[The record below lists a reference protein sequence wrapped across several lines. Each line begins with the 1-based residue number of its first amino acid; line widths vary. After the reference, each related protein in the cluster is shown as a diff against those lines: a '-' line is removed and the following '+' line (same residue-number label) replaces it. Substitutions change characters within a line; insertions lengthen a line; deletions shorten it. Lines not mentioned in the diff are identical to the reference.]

1 MVLLARRAAQLCT
14 KRYASQ
20 PHDPRRLVSTNK
32 SNTKQDPYTLS
43 GAWSFLQRANPFTVW
58 GETIGREPSDRLPK
72 VTDLVKAV
80 VGLSGKSPDELQRYA
95 TESNAAFEAY
105 VDDLGF
111 ERRSLLEIAPKDE
124 EQSLDEFLE
133 GARDAVAFVSPLLKD
148 AVAHENELSK
158 VVSAQLLEKAKAGMS
173 VAEDKEDEGYGAA
186 CYRPDCLFKHPP
198 GHVAQAPACRD
209 GWHCTRKDCGFTH
222 PAGVRVRRVT
232 FGVFGQQLRQKDLAP
247 RSTGAMALFEQ
258 ALQKWGYDAEAR
270 DDAILLRESTGL
282 FVAKFSLADEFADL
296 LRAAKETDAGR
307 AVEALLYAVSRA
319 EGRALTWPLPSDAH
333 SRLAGDAEACALTMR
348 GWLLVDVAVSKC
360 LYTFAREV
368 DRRSAYRWGHDW
380 RIVDVG
386 GAVFD
391 NDDGAL
397 LDGLVAEDNTP

>member
-20 PHDPRRLVSTNK
+20 PHDPRTLRARRLLSTNE
-32 SNTKQDPYTLS
+32 SNTKQDPITLS
-43 GAWSFLQRANPFTVW
+43 AGWSFLQRANPFTVW

-133 GARDAVAFVSPLLKD
+133 GARDAVAFVAPLLKD
-148 AVAHENELSK
+148 AVAHEAELSK
-158 VVSAQLLEKAKAGMS
+158 VVSAQLLEKAKEGSIAIS
-173 VAEDKEDEGYGAA
+173 DDSDEGE
-186 CYRPDCLFKHPP
+186 
-198 GHVAQAPACRD
+198 
-209 GWHCTRKDCGFTH
+209 
-222 PAGVRVRRVT
+222 VRRVT
-232 FGVFGQQLRQKDLAP
+232 FGVFGSRLRQKDLAP

-258 ALQKWGYDAEAR
+258 ALQKWGYDARGAGWGYDAEAR
-270 DDAILLRESTGL
+270 DDAILLRESTGS
-282 FVAKFSLADEFADL
+282 FVAKFSLADELADL
-296 LRAAKETDAGR
+296 LKAAKETDAGR
-307 AVEALLYAVSRA
+307 AVEALLYAASRA

-333 SRLAGDAEACALTMR
+333 SRLEGDAEACALTMR

-397 LDGLVAEDNTP
+397 LDGLVADDNTP

>member
-20 PHDPRRLVSTNK
+20 PHDPRTLRARRLVSTNK

-43 GAWSFLQRANPFTVW
+43 GGWSFLQRANPFTVW

-133 GARDAVAFVSPLLKD
+133 GARDAVAFVAPRLKD
-148 AVAHENELSK
+148 AVAHEAELSK
-158 VVSAQLLEKAKAGMS
+158 VVSAQLLNKAKEGSIAIS
-173 VAEDKEDEGYGAA
+173 DDSDESDEGE
-186 CYRPDCLFKHPP
+186 
-198 GHVAQAPACRD
+198 
-209 GWHCTRKDCGFTH
+209 
-222 PAGVRVRRVT
+222 VRRVT
-232 FGVFGQQLRQKDLAP
+232 FGVFGSRLRQKDLAP

-258 ALQKWGYDAEAR
+258 VLQKWGYAAEAR
-270 DDAILLRESTGL
+270 DDAILLRESNGL
-282 FVAKFSLADEFADL
+282 FVARFSLADELADL

-307 AVEALLYAVSRA
+307 AVEALLYAASRA

-333 SRLAGDAEACALTMR
+333 SRLEGDAEACALTMR

>member
-1 MVLLARRAAQLCT
+1 MVVLARRAAQLCT
-14 KRYASQ
+14 KRYAQ
-20 PHDPRRLVSTNK
+20 PHDRARRLLSTNET
-32 SNTKQDPYTLS
+32 NQKQDPRTLS
-43 GAWSFLQRANPFTVW
+43 AAWSFLQRANPFTVW
-58 GETIGREPSDRLPK
+58 GETVGREPSDRLPK

-133 GARDAVAFVSPLLKD
+133 GARDAVAFVAPLLKD
-148 AVAHENELSK
+148 ASKNENELAK
-158 VVSAQLLEKAKAGMS
+158 VVSAKLLEKAKAGMS
-173 VAEDKEDEGYGAA
+173 VAEDSDEEG
-186 CYRPDCLFKHPP
+186 
-198 GHVAQAPACRD
+198 
-209 GWHCTRKDCGFTH
+209 
-222 PAGVRVRRVT
+222 VRRVT
-232 FGVFGQQLRQKDLAP
+232 FGVVGSQLRQKDLAP

-282 FVAKFSLADEFADL
+282 FVAKFSLADELADL
-296 LRAAKETDAGR
+296 LKAAKETDAGR
-307 AVEALLYAVSRA
+307 AVEALLYAASRA

-333 SRLAGDAEACALTMR
+333 SRLEGDAEACALTMR

-397 LDGLVAEDNTP
+397 LDGLVAEDE

>member
-1 MVLLARRAAQLCT
+1 MARTSWRSSRRRCVQHSALPTTFGHTSPQGAARRKRWSCSREGPRSYARNATRRNRTTRAHAAGALPVAQ
-14 KRYASQ
+14 S
-20 PHDPRRLVSTNK
+20 K
-32 SNTKQDPYTLS
+32 SKQDPYTLS
-43 GAWSFLQRANPFTVW
+43 GGWSFLQRANPFTVW
-58 GETIGREPSDRLPK
+58 GELFGREPSDRLPK

-133 GARDAVAFVSPLLKD
+133 GARDAVAFVAPRLKD
-148 AVAHENELSK
+148 AVAHEAELSK
-158 VVSAQLLEKAKAGMS
+158 VVSAQLLNKAKEGSIAIS
-173 VAEDKEDEGYGAA
+173 DDSDEGE
-186 CYRPDCLFKHPP
+186 
-198 GHVAQAPACRD
+198 
-209 GWHCTRKDCGFTH
+209 
-222 PAGVRVRRVT
+222 VRRVT
-232 FGVFGQQLRQKDLAP
+232 FGVFGSRLRQKDLAP

-258 ALQKWGYDAEAR
+258 ALQKWGYAAEAR
-270 DDAILLRESTGL
+270 DDAILLRESNGL
-282 FVAKFSLADEFADL
+282 FVARFSLADELADL
-296 LRAAKETDAGR
+296 LKAAKDTDAGR
-307 AVEALLYAVSRA
+307 AVEALLYAASRA

-333 SRLAGDAEACALTMR
+333 SRLEGDAGCAFTMR

>member
-20 PHDPRRLVSTNK
+20 PHDPRTLRARRLVSTNK
-32 SNTKQDPYTLS
+32 SNTKQDPSTLN
-43 GAWSFLQRANPFTVW
+43 GGWSFLQRANPFTVW

-133 GARDAVAFVSPLLKD
+133 GARDAVAFVAPLLKD
-148 AVAHENELSK
+148 AVAHEAELSK
-158 VVSAQLLEKAKAGMS
+158 VVSAKLLEKAKEGSMA
-173 VAEDKEDEGYGAA
+173 VAEDKEDEG
-186 CYRPDCLFKHPP
+186 
-198 GHVAQAPACRD
+198 
-209 GWHCTRKDCGFTH
+209 
-222 PAGVRVRRVT
+222 VRRVT

-282 FVAKFSLADEFADL
+282 FVAKFSLADELADL

-368 DRRSAYRWGHDW
+368 DRRSSYRWGHDW

>member
-32 SNTKQDPYTLS
+32 SNTKQDHYTLS
-43 GAWSFLQRANPFTVW
+43 GGWSFLQRANPFTVW

-133 GARDAVAFVSPLLKD
+133 GARDAVAFVAPRLKD
-148 AVAHENELSK
+148 AVAHEAELSK
-158 VVSAQLLEKAKAGMS
+158 VVSAQLLNKAKEGSIAIS
-173 VAEDKEDEGYGAA
+173 DDSDEGE
-186 CYRPDCLFKHPP
+186 
-198 GHVAQAPACRD
+198 
-209 GWHCTRKDCGFTH
+209 
-222 PAGVRVRRVT
+222 VRRVT
-232 FGVFGQQLRQKDLAP
+232 FGVFGSRLRQKDLAP

-258 ALQKWGYDAEAR
+258 ALQKWGYAAEAR
-270 DDAILLRESTGL
+270 DDAILLRESNGL
-282 FVAKFSLADEFADL
+282 FVARFSLADELADL
-296 LRAAKETDAGR
+296 LKAAKDTDAGR
-307 AVEALLYAVSRA
+307 AVEALLYAASRA
-319 EGRALTWPLPSDAH
+319 EGRACSTRSQG
-333 SRLAGDAEACALTMR
+333 SRRACS
-348 GWLLVDVAVSKC
+348 AVSRFSTSRSSSRATKSRASC
-360 LYTFAREV
+360 DAPRQSRAGNCSGARAT
-368 DRRSAYRWGHDW
+368 RLRISRSVRPAN
-380 RIVDVG
+380 G
-386 GAVFD
+386 GQP
-391 NDDGAL
+391 L
-397 LDGLVAEDNTP
+397 RST

>member
-20 PHDPRRLVSTNK
+20 PHDPRTLRARRLLSTE
-32 SNTKQDPYTLS
+32 TQKQDPRTLS

-133 GARDAVAFVSPLLKD
+133 GARDAVAFVAPLLKD
-148 AVAHENELSK
+148 AVAHEAELSK
-158 VVSAQLLEKAKAGMS
+158 VVSAKLLEKAKEGSMA
-173 VAEDKEDEGYGAA
+173 VAEDKEDEG
-186 CYRPDCLFKHPP
+186 
-198 GHVAQAPACRD
+198 
-209 GWHCTRKDCGFTH
+209 
-222 PAGVRVRRVT
+222 VRRVT

-258 ALQKWGYDAEAR
+258 AMQKWGYDAEAR
-270 DDAILLRESTGL
+270 DDAILLRESNGL
-282 FVAKFSLADEFADL
+282 FVAKFSLADELADL
-296 LRAAKETDAGR
+296 LKAAKDTDAGR
-307 AVEALLYAVSRA
+307 AVEALLYAASRA

-333 SRLAGDAEACALTMR
+333 SRLEGDAEACALTMR

>member
-1 MVLLARRAAQLCT
+1 M
-14 KRYASQ
+14 
-20 PHDPRRLVSTNK
+20 
-32 SNTKQDPYTLS
+32 
-43 GAWSFLQRANPFTVW
+43 QRANPFTVW

-72 VTDLVKAV
+72 VADLVKAV

-133 GARDAVAFVSPLLKD
+133 GARDAVAFVAPLLKE
-148 AVAHENELSK
+148 ASKHENELAK
-158 VVSAQLLEKAKAGMS
+158 VVSAKLLEKAKAGMS
-173 VAEDKEDEGYGAA
+173 VAEDSDEEG
-186 CYRPDCLFKHPP
+186 
-198 GHVAQAPACRD
+198 
-209 GWHCTRKDCGFTH
+209 
-222 PAGVRVRRVT
+222 VRRVT
-232 FGVFGQQLRQKDLAP
+232 FGVVGSQLRQKDLAP

-282 FVAKFSLADEFADL
+282 FVAKFSLADELADL
-296 LRAAKETDAGR
+296 LKAAKETDAGR
-307 AVEALLYAVSRA
+307 AVEALLYAASRA

-333 SRLAGDAEACALTMR
+333 SRLEGDAEACALTMR

-397 LDGLVAEDNTP
+397 LDGLVAEDE

>member
-1 MVLLARRAAQLCT
+1 MVVLARRAVQLCT
-14 KRYASQ
+14 KRYTSSQ
-20 PHDPRRLVSTNK
+20 ALRDP
-32 SNTKQDPYTLS
+32 TLS
-43 GAWSFLQRANPFTVW
+43 AAWSFLQRANPFTVW

-133 GARDAVAFVSPLLKD
+133 GARDAVAFVAPRLKD
-148 AVAHENELSK
+148 AVAHEAELSK
-158 VVSAQLLEKAKAGMS
+158 VVSAQLLNKAKEGSIAIS
-173 VAEDKEDEGYGAA
+173 DDSDEGE
-186 CYRPDCLFKHPP
+186 
-198 GHVAQAPACRD
+198 
-209 GWHCTRKDCGFTH
+209 
-222 PAGVRVRRVT
+222 VRRVT
-232 FGVFGQQLRQKDLAP
+232 FGVFGSRLRQKDLAP

-270 DDAILLRESTGL
+270 DDAILLRESNGL
-282 FVAKFSLADEFADL
+282 FVAKFSLADELADL
-296 LRAAKETDAGR
+296 LKAAKDTDAGR
-307 AVEALLYAVSRA
+307 AVEALLYAASRA

-333 SRLAGDAEACALTMR
+333 SRLEGDAEACALTMR

>member
-14 KRYASQ
+14 KRYGQ
-20 PHDPRRLVSTNK
+20 DPRALRARRLLSTD
-32 SNTKQDPYTLS
+32 TQKQDPRTLS
-43 GAWSFLQRANPFTVW
+43 AAWSFLQRANPFTVW
-58 GETIGREPSDRLPK
+58 GETVGREPSDRLPK

-133 GARDAVAFVSPLLKD
+133 GARDAVAFVAPLLKD
-148 AVAHENELSK
+148 ASKHETELAK
-158 VVSAQLLEKAKAGMS
+158 VVSAKLLEKAKEGS
-173 VAEDKEDEGYGAA
+173 IDTSDDED
-186 CYRPDCLFKHPP
+186 
-198 GHVAQAPACRD
+198 D
-209 GWHCTRKDCGFTH
+209 G
-222 PAGVRVRRVT
+222 VRRVT
-232 FGVFGQQLRQKDLAP
+232 FGVVGSQLRQKDLAP

-282 FVAKFSLADEFADL
+282 FVAKFSLADELADL
-296 LRAAKETDAGR
+296 LKAAKETDAGR
-307 AVEALLYAVSRA
+307 AVEALLYAASRA

-333 SRLAGDAEACALTMR
+333 SRLEGDAEACALTMR

-397 LDGLVAEDNTP
+397 LDGLVAEDE

>member
-14 KRYASQ
+14 KRYAQ
-20 PHDPRRLVSTNK
+20 PHDRARRLLSTNET
-32 SNTKQDPYTLS
+32 NQKQDPRTLS
-43 GAWSFLQRANPFTVW
+43 AAWSFLQRANPFTVW
-58 GETIGREPSDRLPK
+58 GETVGREPSDRLPK

-133 GARDAVAFVSPLLKD
+133 GARDAVAFVAPLLKD
-148 AVAHENELSK
+148 ASKNENELAK
-158 VVSAQLLEKAKAGMS
+158 VVSAKLLEKAKAGMS
-173 VAEDKEDEGYGAA
+173 VAEDSDEEG
-186 CYRPDCLFKHPP
+186 
-198 GHVAQAPACRD
+198 
-209 GWHCTRKDCGFTH
+209 
-222 PAGVRVRRVT
+222 VRRVT
-232 FGVFGQQLRQKDLAP
+232 FGVVGSQLRQKDLAP

-270 DDAILLRESTGL
+270 DDSILLRESTGL
-282 FVAKFSLADEFADL
+282 FVAKFSLADELADL
-296 LRAAKETDAGR
+296 LKAAKETDAGR
-307 AVEALLYAVSRA
+307 AVEALLYAASRA

-333 SRLAGDAEACALTMR
+333 SRLEGDAEACALTMR

-397 LDGLVAEDNTP
+397 LDGLVAEDE

>member
-1 MVLLARRAAQLCT
+1 M
-14 KRYASQ
+14 
-20 PHDPRRLVSTNK
+20 
-32 SNTKQDPYTLS
+32 
-43 GAWSFLQRANPFTVW
+43 
-58 GETIGREPSDRLPK
+58 
-72 VTDLVKAV
+72 
-80 VGLSGKSPDELQRYA
+80 
-95 TESNAAFEAY
+95 
-105 VDDLGF
+105 
-111 ERRSLLEIAPKDE
+111 
-124 EQSLDEFLE
+124 
-133 GARDAVAFVSPLLKD
+133 
-148 AVAHENELSK
+148 
-158 VVSAQLLEKAKAGMS
+158 
-173 VAEDKEDEGYGAA
+173 
-186 CYRPDCLFKHPP
+186 
-198 GHVAQAPACRD
+198 
-209 GWHCTRKDCGFTH
+209 
-222 PAGVRVRRVT
+222 
-232 FGVFGQQLRQKDLAP
+232 RQKDLAP

-258 ALQKWGYDAEAR
+258 VLQKWGYAAEAR

-282 FVAKFSLADEFADL
+282 FVAKFSLADELADL

-307 AVEALLYAVSRA
+307 AVEALLYAASRA

-333 SRLAGDAEACALTMR
+333 SRLEGDAEACALTMR

>member
-14 KRYASQ
+14 KRYAQ
-20 PHDPRRLVSTNK
+20 PHDRARRLLSTNE
-32 SNTKQDPYTLS
+32 SNQKQDPRTLS
-43 GAWSFLQRANPFTVW
+43 AAWSFLQRANPFTVW

-72 VTDLVKAV
+72 VADLVKAV

-133 GARDAVAFVSPLLKD
+133 GARDAVAFVAPLLKD
-148 AVAHENELSK
+148 AVANEAELSK
-158 VVSAQLLEKAKAGMS
+158 VVSAKLLDKAKAGMS
-173 VAEDKEDEGYGAA
+173 VAEDNED
-186 CYRPDCLFKHPP
+186 
-198 GHVAQAPACRD
+198 D
-209 GWHCTRKDCGFTH
+209 G
-222 PAGVRVRRVT
+222 VRRVT
-232 FGVFGQQLRQKDLAP
+232 FGVVGSQLRQKDLAP

-282 FVAKFSLADEFADL
+282 FVAKFSLADELADL
-296 LRAAKETDAGR
+296 LKAAKETDAGR
-307 AVEALLYAVSRA
+307 AVEALLYAASRA

-333 SRLAGDAEACALTMR
+333 SRLEGDAEACALTMR

-397 LDGLVAEDNTP
+397 LDGLVAEDE

>member
-20 PHDPRRLVSTNK
+20 PHDPRALRARRLLSTD
-32 SNTKQDPYTLS
+32 TQKQDPRTLS
-43 GAWSFLQRANPFTVW
+43 AAWSFLQRANPFTVW
-58 GETIGREPSDRLPK
+58 GETVGREPSDRLPK

-148 AVAHENELSK
+148 ASKHETELAK
-158 VVSAQLLEKAKAGMS
+158 VVSAKLLEKAKAGMS
-173 VAEDKEDEGYGAA
+173 VAEDSDEEG
-186 CYRPDCLFKHPP
+186 
-198 GHVAQAPACRD
+198 
-209 GWHCTRKDCGFTH
+209 
-222 PAGVRVRRVT
+222 VRRVT
-232 FGVFGQQLRQKDLAP
+232 FGVVGSQLRQKDLAP

-282 FVAKFSLADEFADL
+282 FVAKFSLADELADL
-296 LRAAKETDAGR
+296 LKAAKETDAGR
-307 AVEALLYAVSRA
+307 AVEALLYAASRA

-333 SRLAGDAEACALTMR
+333 SRLEGDAEACALTMR

-386 GAVFD
+386 GAVFA

>member
-1 MVLLARRAAQLCT
+1 MVVLARRAAQLCT
-14 KRYASQ
+14 KRYAQ
-20 PHDPRRLVSTNK
+20 PHDPRALRARRLLSTD
-32 SNTKQDPYTLS
+32 TQKQDPRTLS
-43 GAWSFLQRANPFTVW
+43 AAWSFLQRANPFTVW

-72 VTDLVKAV
+72 VADLVKAV

-148 AVAHENELSK
+148 AVANENELSK
-158 VVSAQLLEKAKAGMS
+158 VVSAKLLEKAKAGMS
-173 VAEDKEDEGYGAA
+173 VPEDTEDEG
-186 CYRPDCLFKHPP
+186 
-198 GHVAQAPACRD
+198 
-209 GWHCTRKDCGFTH
+209 
-222 PAGVRVRRVT
+222 VRRVT
-232 FGVFGQQLRQKDLAP
+232 FGVVGSQLRQKDLAP

-282 FVAKFSLADEFADL
+282 FVAKFSLADELADL
-296 LRAAKETDAGR
+296 LKAAKETDAGR
-307 AVEALLYAVSRA
+307 AVEALLYAASRA

-333 SRLAGDAEACALTMR
+333 SRLEGDAEACALTMR

-397 LDGLVAEDNTP
+397 LDGLVAEDE

>member
-1 MVLLARRAAQLCT
+1 MVVLARRAAQLCT
-14 KRYASQ
+14 KRYAQ
-20 PHDPRRLVSTNK
+20 PHDRARRLLSTD
-32 SNTKQDPYTLS
+32 TQKQDPRTLS
-43 GAWSFLQRANPFTVW
+43 AAWSFLQRANPFTVW

-133 GARDAVAFVSPLLKD
+133 GARDAVAFVAPLLKD
-148 AVAHENELSK
+148 AVAHEAELSK
-158 VVSAQLLEKAKAGMS
+158 VVSAKLLEKAKEGSMA
-173 VAEDKEDEGYGAA
+173 VAEDKEDEG
-186 CYRPDCLFKHPP
+186 
-198 GHVAQAPACRD
+198 
-209 GWHCTRKDCGFTH
+209 
-222 PAGVRVRRVT
+222 VRRVT

-270 DDAILLRESTGL
+270 DDAILLRESNGL
-282 FVAKFSLADEFADL
+282 FVAKFSLADELADL
-296 LRAAKETDAGR
+296 LKAAKDTDAGR

-397 LDGLVAEDNTP
+397 LDGLVAEDE